1 MGEIWTPE
9 SKKLGEIWTPDLKRG
24 RYEPRTGGVM
34 SRGRYENAP
43 KFAQNKFT
51 TFIQNF
57 VFNIPAARTLTIF
70 TFPIFYCHRIVN
82 CTHLEIIGA

>member
-43 KFAQNKFT
+43 NLADLVGEAT
-51 TFIQNF
+51 NF
-57 VFNIPAARTLTIF
+57 LADYNL
-70 TFPIFYCHRIVN
+70 FPITPNTSFFGHVLKRS
-82 CTHLEIIGA
+82 TDL

>member
-43 KFAQNKFT
+43 IDELAFDDFYFDDLN
-51 TFIQNF
+51 
-57 VFNIPAARTLTIF
+57 LT
-70 TFPIFYCHRIVN
+70 
-82 CTHLEIIGA
+82 

>member
-43 KFAQNKFT
+43 KTGLLKQCVLLHPKRHNRKIMDNGFSDRQKRGE
-51 TFIQNF
+51 
-57 VFNIPAARTLTIF
+57 VW
-70 TFPIFYCHRIVN
+70 
-82 CTHLEIIGA
+82 

>member
-43 KFAQNKFT
+43 SKTINETELKRK
-51 TFIQNF
+51 ICKNF
-57 VFNIPAARTLTIF
+57 
-70 TFPIFYCHRIVN
+70 
-82 CTHLEIIGA
+82 

>member
-43 KFAQNKFT
+43 EKYMTFFEMNCQTYFAPMMSVTNDKHD
-51 TFIQNF
+51 
-57 VFNIPAARTLTIF
+57 VTLKDILAGK
-70 TFPIFYCHRIVN
+70 RS
-82 CTHLEIIGA
+82 

>member
-9 SKKLGEIWTPDLKRG
+9 DKKLGEIWTPDLKRG

-43 KFAQNKFT
+43 SWFHPET
-51 TFIQNF
+51 LVFIIRVKIQ
-57 VFNIPAARTLTIF
+57 
-70 TFPIFYCHRIVN
+70 
-82 CTHLEIIGA
+82 

>member
-43 KFAQNKFT
+43 FAQGSK
-51 TFIQNF
+51 IMMK
-57 VFNIPAARTLTIF
+57 TLLSMF
-70 TFPIFYCHRIVN
+70 EVYNHAV
-82 CTHLEIIGA
+82 